1 MTSSLPQD
9 FLWGTSNAAYQIEGA
24 WDADGKAPSVWDSAF
39 EAGLLHVPDGSD
51 LGIAADEYHR
61 LDEDLDLLGEL
72 GAQAHRFSISWPR
85 VITDANGTVNQ
96 AGLDY
101 YDRLVDGLLA
111 RGVRPAACLYHWD
124 TPQWLEDG
132 CGGWMGRESV
142 DQFVRFTRLMAE
154 RLGDRVDQW
163 YTMNEPSHPALAGYI
178 AGFFP
183 PLRREGARGFDA
195 VHHILLAHGESV
207 RTLREEH
214 VVGRI
219 GTILA
224 VTGVQP
230 ATGNPEDIAA
240 AERARASFDRL
251 MLDPLM
257 GRGHT
262 PAVRDQVE
270 KDGVC
275 RDGDME
281 VIAESMDLLG
291 VNWYSSMNATT
302 EERAPLFL
310 EGRASNTA
318 ALRGLSSLFGAGH
331 GVAIVPAPGRRWW
344 SAKGFRQETP
354 GGLKKTVEWVHAT
367 YPDHPPIIIT
377 ENGRGMA
384 HPTVTGGAE
393 DDRQLDECVHDG
405 TRIRALSA
413 NIRDLNALAKEGI
426 TVHGYY
432 IWSSIDNI
440 QWANGFSERF
450 GLVHV
455 DTATMRRTRK
465 DSFAWFQDVVRHNG
479 DLDALDTPIPQER
492 FEGDVNGVDIAGVPN
507 ARGIGGLRTM
517 EGTHLRGG
525 MFLRSAG
532 LNFMTPGKGIDDLHR
547 LGVRTVVDLRDEW
560 EAAAW
565 PYQLDGTIEVVR
577 YPMLGETHGATH
589 DAATTGTAADSGQPA
604 SRRAMTDPSSVNL
617 PDLYHEIAF
626 GHADR
631 IMTILRMLA
640 DNNHRPMLIHCTA
653 GKDRTGVVTAILLG
667 LLDVEDGLI
676 TANYAESAG
685 NLTELFKRTIMNNLP
700 ANAAKLAAS
709 IGKDG
714 HLAGAAA
721 ALLASPA
728 SVMQQ
733 LIDDI
738 RTQYGTIRQ
747 YCLANGLAER
757 DIDRLRDLFIE

>member
-1 MTSSLPQD
+1 MTSSLPHD

-24 WDADGKAPSVWDSAF
+24 WNVDGKVPSVWDTAF
-39 EAGLLHVPDGSD
+39 NAGRLRVPDGSD
-51 LGIAADEYHR
+51 LGVAADEYHH

-85 VITDANGTVNQ
+85 VITDAAGTVNQ

-101 YDRLVDGLLA
+101 YDRLVDGLLE
-111 RGVRPAACLYHWD
+111 RGIKPAACLYHWD
-124 TPQWLEDG
+124 TPQWLEDR
-132 CGGWMGRESV
+132 CGGWMGRESAA
-142 DQFVRFTRLMAE
+142 QFARFTRIMAE

-183 PLRREGARGFDA
+183 PLRREGARGLDA
-195 VHHILLAHGESV
+195 VHNILLAHGLSV
-207 RTLREEH
+207 RALREAH
-214 VVGRI
+214 VTGRI

-230 ATGNPEDIAA
+230 ATGNPQDVKAA
-240 AERARASFDRL
+240 ATARESFDRL

-257 GRGHT
+257 GHGYT
-262 PAVRDQVE
+262 PAVREQIE
-270 KDGVC
+270 SDGTC
-275 RDGDME
+275 HDGDMAA
-281 VIAESMDLLG
+281 IAEPMDVLG
-291 VNWYSSMNATT
+291 VNWYSSTHATT
-302 EERAPLFL
+302 EERAPMFL

-354 GGLKKTVEWVHAT
+354 GGLRKTVEWVHAT
-367 YPDHPPIIIT
+367 YPNHPPIIIT

-384 HPTVTGGAE
+384 HPSVDGHTE
-393 DDRQLDECVHDG
+393 DDAQLAACVHDDV
-405 TRIRALSA
+405 RIRALSA
-413 NIRDLNALAKEGI
+413 NIRDLNTLAAEGI
-426 TVHGYY
+426 PVRGYY

-440 QWANGFSERF
+440 QWTNGFSERF

-479 DLDALDTPIPQER
+479 DLDNLDKPVPEER
-492 FEGDVNGVDIAGVPN
+492 FDGDVNGVDIAGVPN
-507 ARGIGGLRTM
+507 ARGIGGLRTID
-517 EGTHLRGG
+517 GRHLRGG

-532 LNFMTPGKGIDDLHR
+532 LNFMTPGKGPDDLHR
-547 LGVRTVVDLRDEW
+547 LGIRTVVDLRDEW
-560 EAAAW
+560 ETKAW
-565 PYQLDGTIEVVR
+565 PYELDGTIEVVR
-577 YPMLGETHGATH
+577 YPLLGQDNG
-589 DAATTGTAADSGQPA
+589 DARQPA
-604 SRRAMTDPSSVNL
+604 SRRAVADPSSVNL

-631 IMTILRMLA
+631 ITTILHMLA
-640 DNNHRPMLIHCTA
+640 RDEHRPMLIHCTA

-667 LLDVEDGLI
+667 LLDVEDGLV
-676 TANYAESAG
+676 TANYARSAA
-685 NLTELFKRTIMNNLP
+685 NLTEMFKRTIMNGLP
-700 ANAAKLAAS
+700 ADAAKLAGS

-714 HLAGAAA
+714 NPQGAAA

-728 SVMQQ
+728 PVMQR

-738 RTQYGTIRQ
+738 RTEYGTIPR
-747 YCLANGLAER
+747 YCLANGLSED
-757 DIDRLRDLFIE
+757 DIDQLRALFID